1 MSMWLYGKSKSLW
14 GKKKEESGCGGTCFG
29 SDIFIFWIF
38 FFFFFPL
45 GSILRFPLQQ
55 TPFWPNGKGTAIL
68 QARGDGHL
76 LQMYRKRWGGSKLA
90 HSKKE
95 EEIKMP
101 CILKRWL
108 SLCTAAAAHPRW
120 KETRGRTRTLSKA
133 ESKPKEDF
141 RGLYND
147 RGNTVGCFRRAVI
160 RCGNCDLLKV
170 LQLARGWDSDGPY
183 AS

>member
-1 MSMWLYGKSKSLW
+1 MERVRACGAR
-14 GKKKEESGCGGTCFG
+14 KKRKVDVEARVLVQIFLFSGFFFSFFFLLAVFSGFHCNKPLFGPTANGRPSCKRGGTDTCCKCIESGGEAANLHTV
-29 SDIFIFWIF
+29 
-38 FFFFFPL
+38 
-45 GSILRFPLQQ
+45 
-55 TPFWPNGKGTAIL
+55 
-68 QARGDGHL
+68 
-76 LQMYRKRWGGSKLA
+76 RKD
-90 HSKKE
+90 